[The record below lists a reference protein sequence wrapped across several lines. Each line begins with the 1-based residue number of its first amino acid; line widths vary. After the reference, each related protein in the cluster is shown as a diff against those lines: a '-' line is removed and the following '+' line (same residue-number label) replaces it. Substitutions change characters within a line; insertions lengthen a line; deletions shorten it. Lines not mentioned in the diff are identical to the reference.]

1 MANLF
6 NSRGEKLRFGKAGV
20 TKTLMDP
27 DRLGNSKQKNYAMVW
42 NDEDGKEVYISRMGV
57 GQRSC
62 EFNVTWWEDDEEQSK
77 DFEFAG
83 RTKAINLFLRKVKD
97 DLRNT
102 NHSKERS
109 VPDKH
114 GTE

>member
-1 MANLF
+1 VANLH
-6 NSRGEKLRFGKAGV
+6 NHRGEKLRFGKAGV
-20 TKTLMDP
+20 QKALMDP

-42 NDEDGKEVYISRMGV
+42 NDEDGQEVYISRMGA

-62 EFNVTWWEDDEEQSK
+62 DFNVTWWEKDKEESK
-77 DFEFAG
+77 DFEFKD

-102 NHSKERS
+102 SGSNVRS
-109 VPDKH
+109 VPDQH
-114 GTE
+114 GSE